1 VVGDPAIGLEIAH
14 HAPID
19 GLPVIRDLGETMLL
33 RNNFGWCLNPDDF
46 GCWALG
52 NSGQPG
58 RLSQFDV
65 NQNPG
70 IQSKSRSIRC
80 APRLRIVGRR
90 LLFLVCPGHL
100 DQSPRSGPIRHDASS
115 SILGPPRHRLPSS
128 LVSKV
133 PGIHFAPCPPLSS
146 PRHSR
151 RRLDISGLIALIV
164 PPTIDSTRETSE
176 IGMLSKVRPLSP
188 SRGES
193 NPTHEFVKAR
203 IRMEFVQT
211 LIHRHIRE

>member
-1 VVGDPAIGLEIAH
+1 
-14 HAPID
+14 
-19 GLPVIRDLGETMLL
+19 MLL

-65 NQNPG
+65 NQIQEYNQNPG
-70 IQSKSRSIRC
+70 VYVAHS
-80 APRLRIVGRR
+80 RLRIVGRR

-115 SILGPPRHRLPSS
+115 SILGPPSHRLPSS

-176 IGMLSKVRPLSP
+176 IGMLSKLPTAIAFARGVQPDARVRQSADQNGVCPNAHPP
-188 SRGES
+188 SH
-193 NPTHEFVKAR
+193 T
-203 IRMEFVQT
+203 
-211 LIHRHIRE
+211 